1 MCNCVREKRRLI
13 REIDQ
18 LAKQGE
24 RWTLIKN
31 RSNRLEMIPERS
43 LEGLTNIQL
52 IYKLKN

>member
-18 LAKQGE
+18 RAKQGE

-31 RSNRLEMIPERS
+31 RSNRLEMIPEKS
-43 LEGLTNIQL
+43 LEGLTNVEL
-52 IYKLKN
+52 IYKLNN